1 MRTDFLFS
9 GWIAVIAVA
18 TVFANSTVAQG
29 DHATQPAMIAKWAG
43 SYNTEGF
50 LNEPAVRGELQKLLG
65 AELDHLF
72 RNLNV
77 RGAVDLDDET
87 LSISGNAPHQ
97 GTEEEAIV
105 CTTVL
110 SIKTIVEAGIF
121 SKGAITV
128 YSREK
133 QYVNA
138 SICIKDWITQVNSG
152 HKDRFVKPANV
163 WVTTPPP

>member
-1 MRTDFLFS
+1 MRMDFRFP
-9 GWIAVIAVA
+9 GWMTVIGVAVMFVSA
-18 TVFANSTVAQG
+18 STAHSDEAAQR
-29 DHATQPAMIAKWAG
+29 AMIAKWAG
-43 SYNTEGF
+43 SYNAEG
-50 LNEPAVRGELQKLLG
+50 LLKEPAIHGELHKLLEV
-65 AELDHLF
+65 ELDHLL

-77 RGAVDLDDET
+77 RGGVDLSSET
-87 LSISGNAPHQ
+87 LSVSGNAPHQ

-105 CTTVL
+105 CITVL
-110 SIKTIVEAGIF
+110 PSNTIIEAAIF

-133 QYVNA
+133 QYENA